1 MERSYSLPDIE
12 GRCNRVNDL
21 IWRSDAIKAITDE
34 PTDAHYPSWYVDKL
48 KEVPPVEKKVV
59 IKMDAV
65 ATGITFMPNKSVGK
79 WEERSVFED
88 SIQQWQSAR
97 CSVCEKYHTTPYL
110 YYFDNFTYCP
120 NCGARMVVEE

>member
-1 MERSYSLPDIE
+1 MD
-12 GRCNRVNDL
+12 DL
-21 IWRSDAIKAITDE
+21 IKRSDAIKAITGE
-34 PTDAHYPSWYVDKL
+34 PIDSHYPSWYVDKL
-48 KEVPPVEKKVV
+48 KGVPPVDKKVI

-65 ATGITFMPNKSVGK
+65 ATGLTFTPNKHIGK

-110 YYFDNFTYCP
+110 YYFDNFNYCP
-120 NCGARMVVEE
+120 NCGTKMEVTE